1 MSASTGWRW
10 WAAPAVA
17 GMLALTGCTDD
28 TPSDPPASSSP
39 SEEETTAAAEGPS
52 PQELSEEMLVA
63 ADEAAQAPAI
73 GTATGALVGSGSL
86 TVEVLAVQ
94 RLDDATFVTMR
105 WSAPE
110 PISPGFLDFHD
121 LRREGNE
128 NNFAR
133 TLFLEDP
140 TSSGLRLLPLQFSDY
155 RTACT
160 CPLFP
165 IEVGPDPQVV
175 TAVYPALPAGTTTV
189 DLRLNT
195 TDIVITGLA
204 VS

>member
-1 MSASTGWRW
+1 MSASTWWRW
-10 WAAPAVA
+10 CAAPAVV
-17 GMLALTGCTDD
+17 GMLALAGCTDD
-28 TPSDPPASSSP
+28 TPSDPPAPGDTSAS
-39 SEEETTAAAEGPS
+39 ETTAAPSGPS
-52 PQELSEEMLVA
+52 PEELSEEMLDA

-73 GTATGALVGSGSL
+73 GTVTGALTGSGSL

-94 RLDDATFVTMR
+94 RLDDATFVKMR

-110 PISPGFLDFHD
+110 VINPGFLDFHD

-128 NNFAR
+128 SSFAR

-140 TSSGLRLLPLQFSDY
+140 TTSGLRLLPLQFSDY
-155 RTACT
+155 RTACA

-175 TAVYPALPAGTTTV
+175 TAVYPALPAPTTTV
-189 DLRLNT
+189 DLRLNE
-195 TDIVITGLA
+195 TGLT
-204 VS
+204 VTGLPVT